1 MKLLISATIISSLI
15 FLIIDVIWLSFSVKS
30 FYRPNIGHLLLE
42 TPVMWAA
49 ILFYLIYVIGLAV
62 VIIEPSLDYQN
73 TQKFL
78 IKAFMFG
85 LVAYGTYNLT
95 NMATIKGWSPNV
107 VFVDMIWGGSLT
119 TFSSY
124 FGILLAKNLYR
135 EIGRKLKKSDNPT
148 FWRNRSHLN
157 FFEKTLISFKT
168 FFEFILTIGMKN
180 IPEKYQTNEI
190 EYYDSI
196 IKHGHDHLEKK
207 FKLNEKF

>member
-1 MKLLISATIISSLI
+1 MKLLITATLISALI

-30 FYRPNIGHLLLE
+30 FYRPNIGHLLLD

-62 VIIEPSLDYQN
+62 VIIEPSLNYQY

-119 TFSSY
+119 AFSSY
-124 FGILLAKNLYR
+124 FGIFFAKKILL
-135 EIGRKLKKSDNPT
+135 
-148 FWRNRSHLN
+148 
-157 FFEKTLISFKT
+157 
-168 FFEFILTIGMKN
+168 
-180 IPEKYQTNEI
+180 
-190 EYYDSI
+190 
-196 IKHGHDHLEKK
+196 
-207 FKLNEKF
+207 